1 MAETVSSNFTQS
13 SNTLSSGNGFNKI
26 KVIVRVRPFLEE
38 ELKAEDRAIN
48 SAIRTKEATN
58 EVE

>member
-13 SNTLSSGNGFNKI
+13 NNTLSSGNGFNKI

-38 ELKAEDRAIN
+38 ELKSEDRAIN